1 MDLILL
7 QRPKEW
13 RSTVGEPTWRPFA
26 ELGDRMDH
34 LHDVDS
40 IRAAFLSWQCRLRKR
55 ALREQGGRPCP
66 GMRPGVALRDGRQ
79 ISSAITVLIVE
90 SDPDATADVLRHIG
104 RKSLDPQRRY
114 DEGLRLLSSSYYQYP
129 ENFSGDLTAVFSPDS
144 SLAETLLIERFC
156 VLRFEEGPKV
166 FRTSCEAQE
175 LDQGAAAYEMTYWHN
190 FLFNPAL
197 PPQVR
202 ILAFHP
208 DWTQA
213 TSLPALPG

>member
-1 MDLILL
+1 M
-7 QRPKEW
+7 
-13 RSTVGEPTWRPFA
+13 
-26 ELGDRMDH
+26 ELH
-34 LHDVDS
+34 LRDGDS
-40 IRAAFLSWQCRLRKR
+40 IREAFLIWQCRLRQR
-55 ALREQGGRPCP
+55 ALREQGGRPSP
-66 GMRPGVALRDGRQ
+66 GMQPGVARRDGRQ
-79 ISSAITVLIVE
+79 ISSAITVLLVE

-104 RKSLDPQRRY
+104 RKSPDPQRRY
-114 DEGLRLLSSSYYQYP
+114 EEGLRLLSSSYYQYR

-144 SLAETLLIERFC
+144 SLVEALLAERFC

-166 FRTSCEAQE
+166 FRASCETEE
-175 LDQGAAAYEMTYWHN
+175 LAQGAAAYEMTYWHN

-213 TSLPALPG
+213 TNSPALPG